1 MTHRELGVRLM
12 GIDDPPAIQFEV
24 GRIEADAHGD
34 VVTAAVSDYK
44 DDDAHDAVQA
54 GLPPRQSPP

>member
-1 MTHRELGVRLM
+1 VTDRYLGIRLVEM
-12 GIDDPPAIQFEV
+12 GYSPLVHEV

-34 VVTAAVSDYK
+34 VVTAAVSDYL

-54 GLPPRQSPP
+54 KLPPRQSPP